1 MINKVEHL
9 SLQQQIESLTI
20 ILEHWLPVL
29 EQMELIKNNLS
40 DLPRELENIQQNLND
55 RNRKK
60 FKHKNKES
68 LENINVNKEVNE
80 QKILNSKLENI
91 LASLEAETPRL
102 MLLEENINN
111 LICLREVIEALQE
124 RIKIQSIT
132 NYSAEFQSIKNN
144 KQNPEQNK
152 RFKYLRHSW
161 QNLGHQTKFNRRMKL
176 VFVFGLLLSWNLL
189 SNFIYHQTVNQDI
202 DNQVTNM
209 EETLENFKED
219 RPSDSIEKK

>member
-20 ILEHWLPVL
+20 VLEHWLPVL

-40 DLPRELENIQQNLND
+40 DLPKELENIQQNLND
-55 RNRKK
+55 QNRKK
-60 FKHKNKES
+60 AKNKDL
-68 LENINVNKEVNE
+68 LENVNGNKEVNE
-80 QKILNSKLENI
+80 RKILNSKLENI
-91 LASLEAETPRL
+91 LARLEAETPRL

-132 NYSAEFQSIKNN
+132 NYSSEFKSIKNYA
-144 KQNPEQNK
+144 QNQEQNK
-152 RFKYLRHSW
+152 RFKYLRRSW
-161 QNLGHQTKFNRRMKL
+161 QNLGNQTKFNRRIKL
-176 VFVFGLLLSWNLL
+176 VFVFGLLLGWNLL
-189 SNFIYHQTVNQDI
+189 SNFIYNQTINQNI

-209 EETLENFKED
+209 EKPLEKMEED
-219 RPSDSIEKK
+219 RLPDSIETK